1 MKRIQKQR
9 SSAKTAL
16 QRFID
21 EQERLVEEIAKKK
34 HAFSD
39 EQQWVLEFP
48 VFCND
53 C

>member
-9 SSAKTAL
+9 SSVKAAL

-34 HAFSD
+34 HVFFD
-39 EQQWVLEFP
+39 EQQ
-48 VFCND
+48 
-53 C
+53 